1 MAYKRQT
8 REEKE
13 RMHRRRRRQLLG
25 GVLSVLIVLGAISLI
40 MAGVRVTAGLFDDTE
55 ERQQYEK
62 LLAPVVM
69 LDPVPFDS
77 LETADQNMLLQAA
90 IWEAIYNEDI
100 TKYDRDEGGALILPV
115 VDVDKNAAL
124 LMGKNYVL
132 EHHTFSASGMEFVYD
147 EGRKGYII
155 PITGTTSAYTPK
167 VVKIKN
173 EVQQKIVT
181 VGYVAPPTG
190 FSLDGT
196 LSTEQ
201 GAPAFYYDY
210 VFTRQDDGYYL
221 TAMKTSDMKPASEA
235 QAPQSDTQAAVVPE
249 NDQLAKELQQQANS
263 TGTSDSAAGAP
274 AETTGD

>member
-40 MAGVRVTAGLFDDTE
+40 TAGVRVTAGLFDDTE

-124 LMGKNYVL
+124 LLGKNYVL

-147 EGRKGYII
+147 EDRKGYII
-155 PITGTTSAYTPK
+155 PITGTTSAYTPE

-201 GAPAFYYDY
+201 GEPAFYYDY
-210 VFTRQDDGYYL
+210 VFTRQDEGYYL
-221 TAMKTSDMKPASEA
+221 TAMKTSDTKPASEA
-235 QAPQSDTQAAVVPE
+235 QAPQSGAQDDVVPE
-249 NDQLAKELQQQANS
+249 NDQLAKELQQQADS
-263 TGTSDSAAGAP
+263 ASTSDSAAGAP

>member
-13 RMHRRRRRQLLG
+13 RMYRRRRRQLLG

-40 MAGVRVTAGLFDDTE
+40 TAGVRVTAGLFDDTE

-124 LMGKNYVL
+124 LLGKNYVL

-147 EGRKGYII
+147 EDRKGYII
-155 PITGTTSAYTPK
+155 PITGTTSAYTPE

-201 GAPAFYYDY
+201 GEPAFYYDY
-210 VFTRQDDGYYL
+210 VFTRQDEGYYL
-221 TAMKTSDMKPASEA
+221 TAMKTSDTKPASEA
-235 QAPQSDTQAAVVPE
+235 QAPQSDAQDDVVPE
-249 NDQLAKELQQQANS
+249 NDQLAKELQQQADS
-263 TGTSDSAAGAP
+263 ASTSDSAAGAP

>member
-25 GVLSVLIVLGAISLI
+25 GVISLLVVVGAISLI
-40 MAGVRVTAGLFDDTE
+40 MGGVRVAAGLFDDTA

-124 LMGKNYVL
+124 LLGKNYAL

-147 EGRKGYII
+147 EDRKGYII

-201 GAPAFYYDY
+201 GEPAFYYDY

-221 TAMKTSDMKPASEA
+221 TAMKNSDMKPASDA
-235 QAPQSDTQAAVVPE
+235 QTPQSNSQAAVPE
-249 NDQLAKELQQQANS
+249 NEQLTQELQQQADS
-263 TGTSDSAAGAP
+263 AGTSAAP
-274 AETTGD
+274 ASDATTGE